1 MGLSV
6 FCLGPFGSL
15 SSMLNSYLNLRK
27 VATLIRS
34 STKTPTSPTNSRTT
48 IAIFSALCCYLR
60 LYNISAYSN
69 HLPSLS
75 SFHSLNSAR
84 GILQLSR
91 QQHYSS
97 YILRRRY
104 YQQNHRTMS
113 LSTSPTTK
121 EIVLDRDSF
130 KQNIDLLALRIPA
143 KQCSNYLNKFKD
155 FLFERPRFKRIY
167 ESPDG
172 NSAYRLLL
180 LTESIKTEEELVQ
193 RLPKDL
199 IDFHNEQVND
209 AREANDERPIEPEED
224 GKIEEHQGLQSVHI
238 HQITLGYEHFGAD
251 EVLNRLLGGLVEEV
265 PTAFEQA
272 GHIAHMNLRDEAL
285 PFKKIVGQV
294 IIDKNP
300 SIKTVVNKIG
310 NIETEF
316 RTFPLEVSL

>member
-1 MGLSV
+1 
-6 FCLGPFGSL
+6 
-15 SSMLNSYLNLRK
+15 
-27 VATLIRS
+27 
-34 STKTPTSPTNSRTT
+34 
-48 IAIFSALCCYLR
+48 
-60 LYNISAYSN
+60 
-69 HLPSLS
+69 
-75 SFHSLNSAR
+75 
-84 GILQLSR
+84 
-91 QQHYSS
+91 
-97 YILRRRY
+97 
-104 YQQNHRTMS
+104 MS

-209 AREANDERPIEPEED
+209 AREANDERPVEEG

-285 PFKKIVGQV
+285 PYKKIVGQV